1 MADDEFVPDYGQ
13 ESNYGLGDGIGVIAG
28 PDYVAPV
35 AGPTTT
41 NYVPPDVGYTP
52 VTIPAYDVPA
62 YDVGTYDIGL
72 PTPPV
77 EQGWVA
83 NTMDFVSGA
92 FGGVYNFLNPAPEMY
107 TDHAASMGYPVL
119 GEDVLATMDPG
130 KLALYHDNQRQL
142 KSKFSSDQ
150 NKATWN
156 PGTWGFD
163 QWQAVIG
170 AGIGLYQYNENQ
182 ELQEEN
188 RKANSP
194 EGQAQAR
201 IDYVNELE
209 AGGFDQYG
217 NPLTSGA
224 GGGGGSSSSGGG
236 GIVTS
241 NHSQSPFLT

>member
-1 MADDEFVPDYGQ
+1 MPDDELIDSEIYGGDVSLGISDYGSGAIDELVYAAEQ
-13 ESNYGLGDGIGVIAG
+13 YDSGD
-28 PDYVAPV
+28 
-35 AGPTTT
+35 T
-41 NYVPPDVGYTP
+41 GYTP

-107 TDHAASMGYPVL
+107 TDHAAKMGYPVL

-130 KLALYHDNQRQL
+130 KLALYNDNQRQL
-142 KSKFSSDQ
+142 KSQFSADQ

-163 QWQAVIG
+163 QFATVIG

-182 ELQEEN
+182 DLIKEKREADTPERQAEDQITYLQAL
-188 RKANSP
+188 RDAGFNSS
-194 EGQAQAR
+194 GQALT
-201 IDYVNELE
+201 DVE
-209 AGGFDQYG
+209 ASQ
-217 NPLTSGA
+217 N
-224 GGGGGSSSSGGG
+224 SGGG
-236 GIVTS
+236 AISTS
-241 NHSQSPFLT
+241 NHSTNPFLT

>member
-1 MADDEFVPDYGQ
+1 MADDEYVPDYGQ
-13 ESNYGLGDGIGVIAG
+13 DTSYGMDTTYGLDI
-28 PDYVAPV
+28 PV
-35 AGPTTT
+35 AGPTMT

-83 NTMDFVSGA
+83 NTMDFVSRA
-92 FGGVYNFLNPAPEMY
+92 FGGVYNSLNPAPEMY
-107 TDHAASMGYPVL
+107 TDHAANMGYPVL
-119 GEDVLATMDPG
+119 GEDVLATMSPG
-130 KLALYHDNQRQL
+130 NLALYNDNQRQL
-142 KSKFSSDQ
+142 KSQFSADQ

-188 RKANSP
+188 RKVISLISMICVSIGCFYLAYTLISL
-194 EGQAQAR
+194 A
-201 IDYVNELE
+201 YL
-209 AGGFDQYG
+209 
-217 NPLTSGA
+217 
-224 GGGGGSSSSGGG
+224 
-236 GIVTS
+236 
-241 NHSQSPFLT
+241 